1 MNEVAAPRPMTPING
16 PEVGDNYYQGGDESG
31 APMIALQILATA
43 KRHMWIIAGF
53 GLAGLLLGLA
63 LALVTPAQYQATVRL
78 QVNPEPIK
86 VLEKG
91 DIRDARQRDL
101 TSDQTALGLLEARSL
116 SERVVRDLNLAGD
129 SSFIDQSLPR
139 DTRLKVAAAIV
150 SGNLEVDQI
159 RQSRLV
165 DVHFTYGQPDQA
177 ARIVNAVADNFIQA
191 NLDRRLEQTAFVRKF
206 LEEQLQTIRD
216 RLESSEKYLLAFER
230 EKGLVTIQGA
240 TADGTLTSQSISN
253 VELKSLAE
261 TLASA
266 QQRRIAAEQKMRNMS
281 RAPANDGSVAALRIE
296 LAKLRAQEGELAK
309 TFLPGY
315 PELATVRSRIAAI
328 ESEINSA
335 QSTQG
340 SERSQTY
347 RAEYL
352 TALGEEQ
359 ELEVR
364 LNEVKASML
373 RERGDGA
380 QYTILSRDV
389 DTNRE
394 LYDALLQ
401 RYKEVGVA
409 GSVGDNEVA
418 VVDRAQSPT
427 SPVWPII
434 PLNLVA
440 GLALGL
446 IVGFIGSFGYDL
458 LHERISGPRDVE
470 GRLGLKALGTVPL
483 VEGDISIAD
492 MLNDPKSSIT
502 EAYLNIANVLRLA
515 TSHGIPRT
523 LVVTSTLPEEGK
535 SSTSYGLARSFVRAG
550 KRVLLVD
557 ADLRRPTFRVEGSH
571 KNLPGLSNLLTG
583 TTTIDQAIVSGDHG
597 ISLILT
603 GGAPP
608 NPSELFSGDR
618 IRELVG
624 ELAERFDIVVFDV
637 PPLLSLV
644 DAPALASMCEATV
657 LVIQANKIR
666 VPHVQNS
673 LAALRKVGAYVVGAV
688 VTKYE
693 VSADSYTY
701 NYGYGDNYG
710 YGYGGDKDASGHAES
725 ARWIN
730 ARHRDQ

>member
-1 MNEVAAPRPMTPING
+1 MNEAAATGAMRPING
-16 PEVGDNYYQGGDESG
+16 PEQNAAFYQGGDDSG
-31 APMIALQILATA
+31 TPMIALQMLATA

-63 LALVTPAQYQATVRL
+63 LALVTPPQYEATARL
-78 QVNPEPIK
+78 QVNPEPTK
-86 VLEKG
+86 VLDKG
-91 DIRDARQRDL
+91 DVRQSVQRDI
-101 TSDQTALGLLEARSL
+101 TTDQTALGLLEARSL
-116 SERVVRDLNLAGD
+116 AERVVRDLNLAGD
-129 SSFIDQSLPR
+129 SEFVDQSLPR
-139 DTRLKVAAAIV
+139 DTRLKIAAAVV
-150 SGNLEVDQI
+150 SGNLEVAPV

-165 DVHFTYGQPDQA
+165 DLHFTYGQPAKA
-177 ARIVNAVADNFIQA
+177 AQIVNAVADNFIQA

-206 LEEQLQTIRD
+206 LEGQLQTIRD

-230 EKGLVTIQGA
+230 EKGIVTIQGNS
-240 TADGTLTSQSISN
+240 ADGTLTSQSISN

-261 TLASA
+261 TLAEA
-266 QQRRIAAEQKMRNMS
+266 QQRRIAAEQKLRNMS
-281 RAPANDGSVAALRIE
+281 RAPVSDSAVTDLRGE
-296 LAKLRAQEGELAK
+296 LAKLRTQEGELAK

-315 PELATVRSRIAAI
+315 PELGSVRDRIAAT
-328 ESEINSA
+328 EKEIA
-335 QSTQG
+335 KTQATQG
-340 SERSQTY
+340 GERTSTY

-359 ELEVR
+359 ELERR
-364 LNEVKASML
+364 LDAVKASML
-373 RERGDGA
+373 RERGEGA

-418 VVDRAQSPT
+418 VVDRAQVPG

-434 PLNLVA
+434 PLNLVV

-446 IVGFIGSFGYDL
+446 IAGFVGSFGYDL

-470 GRLGLKALGTVPL
+470 SRLGLKALGTVPL
-483 VEGDISIAD
+483 VNDDTPIAKL
-492 MLNDPKSSIT
+492 LNDPKSPIT

-571 KNLPGLSNLLTG
+571 KSVAGLSNLLTG
-583 TTTIDQAIVSGDHG
+583 TATIDQAIVAGDHG
-597 ISLILT
+597 VSLILT

-608 NPSELFSGDR
+608 NPSELFSGER
-618 IRELVG
+618 IRELVS
-624 ELAERFDIVVFDV
+624 ELAERFDVVVFDA

-644 DAPALASMCEATV
+644 DAPALASMCEATILIV
-657 LVIQANKIR
+657 QANKIR

-688 VTKYE
+688 VTKYD
-693 VSADSYTY
+693 VSEDSYSY
-701 NYGYGDNYG
+701 NYGYGDSYG
-710 YGYGGDKDASGHAES
+710 YGYGAEKDSASHADS

-730 ARHRDQ
+730 SRRQDQ